1 MFRNLKNN
9 SFNAF
14 DPAMT
19 RGSHWDPSVAG
30 RFNNADG
37 DSGSGSAVVA
47 AAQGQ
52 KMQTNVSINNN
63 AAVALTLEMWNW
75 LTSFTRVLNPVYVS
89 GNYKMIPLLT
99 FEGLAATIAGTGGTV
114 GFDQAGN
121 LEVHGNDAT
130 PDPKP
135 TIGCQE
141 VAYASFFEASSISP
155 FQVAYFR
162 YTVKTDAQ
170 IDNTIKWFQKTFS
183 GGMTQNVISPRA
195 YFKPTQFQDFV
206 IDITVSFTI
215 GLDSGIYLTVN
226 SGENVRL
233 SLFIE
238 MWTVQGIGQA

>member
-1 MFRNLKNN
+1 MFRNFSNNARN
-9 SFNAF
+9 SF
-14 DPAMT
+14 DPTMT
-19 RGSHWDPSVAG
+19 RSSHWDPTMAG

-37 DSGSGSAVVA
+37 PSASGSQVIQ

-52 KMQTNVSINNN
+52 KMQTNVAINN
-63 AAVALTLEMWNW
+63 AAAIAITFELFNW
-75 LTSFTRVLNPVYVS
+75 LTSATRVLNPAYATGAYAYV
-89 GNYKMIPLLT
+89 PLLT
-99 FEGLAATIAGTGGTV
+99 FEGLAATVDGNGGTI
-114 GFDQAGN
+114 GFKSNGDLA
-121 LEVHGNDAT
+121 LHGNDHT
-130 PDPKP
+130 PDPIP

-141 VAYASFFEASSISP
+141 VAYNSFFEASSISP

-183 GGMTQNVISPRA
+183 GGLSQNVISPRA

-215 GLDSGIYLTVN
+215 GLDSGLFLTVN
-226 SGENVRL
+226 TLENVRF
-233 SLFIE
+233 SLFLE